1 MSWSGYAERVWN
13 YVIKRIET
21 NKSHSRLTDD
31 DDRKKIWLDSPY
43 NDKLGEKLVTS
54 LTKKLKRYFKEKV
67 NTVVK
72 YRTNKLFMCCTTKD
86 RISWNQKANVI
97 SIIQCP
103 GCHNDNA
110 DKTDRNLITRLLE
123 HGKKGDQPMFQHF
136 QSCEKFSYKLNLY
149 SLGDAFSDT
158 STVNLIEHVYNS
170 AIDNFKT
177 LKSCNNWAILQYL
190 EAYHIKSK
198 SPMIKVGLIVSKKTS
213 NV

>member
-1 MSWSGYAERVWN
+1 
-13 YVIKRIET
+13 
-21 NKSHSRLTDD
+21 
-31 DDRKKIWLDSPY
+31 
-43 NDKLGEKLVTS
+43 
-54 LTKKLKRYFKEKV
+54 
-67 NTVVK
+67 
-72 YRTNKLFMCCTTKD
+72 MCCTTKD
-86 RISWNQKANVI
+86 RISWNQKVNVI
-97 SIIQCP
+97 CIIQCP

-110 DKTDRNLITRLLE
+110 NKTDRNLRTRLLE

-170 AIDNFKT
+170 AIDNFKI

-213 NV
+213 IV